1 MKETNQEVVQLGVQ
15 YLHIIMIFFVFLGI
29 LIVYRNILQGMGS
42 ALIPLISGI
51 AELIARG
58 LGAIILGNYF
68 NYIGVCFATPFAW
81 ISGAIVLFIGYKINF
96 KKHIKK
102 LKEE

>member
-1 MKETNQEVVQLGVQ
+1 MSDRNEEVIRLGVQ
-15 YLHIIMIFFVFLGI
+15 YLHIIMIFFIFLGI
-29 LIVYRNILQGMGS
+29 LIIYRNILQGMGS
-42 ALIPLISGI
+42 AMIPLISGI

-58 LGAIILGNYF
+58 VGAVILGYYF
-68 NYIGVCFATPFAW
+68 NYIGVCFASPLAW
-81 ISGAIVLFIGYKINF
+81 ISAAIVLFIGYKINF